1 MKHFYLLFVV
11 LVTAVACTNSNQSAV
26 APTNAPQTVSSE
38 DTYTVEMNPEDFV
51 ATVDNPY
58 FPRIPGTRYV
68 YEGITIDGLERVEI
82 EILHETRTVMG
93 IQATIMHDV
102 VYLNGELIEETYDWF
117 AQDRTGN
124 VWYLGEAVDNYED
137 GVLTDH
143 HGAWEAGVDG
153 ALPGIVMFA
162 NPANHVGETM
172 RQEYY
177 VGQAEDHANILSATE
192 QITVPIGSFDNV
204 VQTYDY
210 TPLDPEAQEH
220 KFFAAG
226 IGEIRT
232 VDLRTNEEF
241 VLIEYTPA
249 N

>member
-1 MKHFYLLFVV
+1 MKNFTLL
-11 LVTAVACTNSNQSAV
+11 LALLGTAVACTSTNQATVVPTHASQTDSSAD
-26 APTNAPQTVSSE
+26 A
-38 DTYTVEMNPEDFV
+38 YTVEINPDDFV
-51 ATVDNPY
+51 ATVDNAY
-58 FPRIPGTRYV
+58 FPRLPGTRYV
-68 YEGITIDGLERVEI
+68 YEGMTADGLERNEI
-82 EILHETRTVMG
+82 EILPETRTIMG

-102 VYLNGELIEETYDWF
+102 VYLDGELIEETYDWF
-117 AQDRTGN
+117 AQDREGN
-124 VWYLGEAVDNYED
+124 VWYLGEDVDNYEN
-137 GVLTDH
+137 GVLADH
-143 HGAWEAGVDG
+143 HGSWEAGIDG

-162 NPANHVGETM
+162 NPTDHIGETM

-177 VGQAEDHANILSATE
+177 AGQAEDQADILSATE
-192 QITVPIGSFDNV
+192 QITVPVGSFDNV

-220 KFFAAG
+220 KFYAAG

-232 VDLRTNEEF
+232 VDLLTNEEF

>member
-1 MKHFYLLFVV
+1 MKNFTLL
-11 LVTAVACTNSNQSAV
+11 LALLGTAVACTSTSQATV
-26 APTNAPQTVSSE
+26 VPTQAPQTDNSA
-38 DTYTVEMNPEDFV
+38 DAYTVEINPNDFV

-58 FPRIPGTRYV
+58 FPRIPGTRSV
-68 YEGITIDGLERVEI
+68 YEGMTADGLERVEI
-82 EILHETRTVMG
+82 EILHETREVMG

-102 VYLNGELIEETYDWF
+102 VYLDGELVEETYDWF
-117 AQDRTGN
+117 AQDKHGN
-124 VWYLGEAVDNYED
+124 VWYLGEDVDNYED
-137 GVLTDH
+137 GVLKDH
-143 HGAWEAGVDG
+143 DGAWEAGVDG

-162 NPANHVGETM
+162 NPANHIGETM

-177 VGQAEDHANILSATE
+177 AGNAEDQADILSATK
-192 QITVPIGSFDNV
+192 QITVPVGSFENV

-220 KFFAAG
+220 KFYAAG

-232 VDLRTNEEF
+232 VDLLTNEEF

>member
-1 MKHFYLLFVV
+1 MKYFYLLFVV
-11 LVTAVACTNSNQSAV
+11 LVTAVACTSSNQSAV
-26 APTNAPQTVSSE
+26 APTAAPQTASSE
-38 DTYTVEMNPEDFV
+38 DTYTVEINPEDFV

-68 YEGITIDGLERVEI
+68 YEGVTIDGLERVEI

-102 VYLNGELIEETYDWF
+102 VYLDGELVEETYDWF
-117 AQDRTGN
+117 AQDKTGN
-124 VWYLGEAVDNYED
+124 VWYLGEAVDNYEE

-162 NPANHVGETM
+162 NPVNHVGETM

-177 VGQAEDHANILSATE
+177 VGQAEDQADILSATE
-192 QITVPIGSFDNV
+192 RITVPIGSFDNV

-210 TPLDPEAQEH
+210 TPLDPDAQEH
-220 KFFAAG
+220 KFYAAG